1 MMLTCVCGLLV
12 LASTSLVHGA
22 INSTAQA
29 LNTTDTNLI
38 PNGNGPLLYYNGS
51 GPVPSYDLVS
61 PVPPP
66 ITPINSSSA
75 LEDMFFTELYAIAN
89 TTTFSN
95 NCSQCVAG
103 AELMHI
109 AAITLPV
116 DNFVNILIRICEA
129 VPTVQNSVFADSCA
143 AEYGSVQNTSIP
155 YSSGG
160 GATGAYYAQ
169 LFSKMSIATGDMTYY
184 CYFNWNVCPEPPTIG
199 IEESLYFSPKPANA
213 STAPASS
220 GKSINVLHTSDWHL
234 DPRYD
239 IGSEANCS
247 QYLCCRPYATN
258 DDLSTTSANASVPAS
273 RFGYLYCDSPP
284 DLALSSFTSMHQFFD
299 LSNVSFAIFTGDIL
313 SHDNDD
319 QISREYAE
327 YEETITYQTFKAQ
340 LGDIPVYATLGNH
353 DSIPEAWNTQNSLN
367 PGGSTAA
374 SANAFGWNYELLSS
388 LWGNSGWINSTE
400 QDYASTHYGAYAHTT
415 AQGLRIISINTDF
428 WYVDNIFN
436 YWNVTNPDTSGILAW
451 LASELA
457 ACEARGQ
464 RAWII
469 GHVPSGYDGSNA
481 VLNPSALF
489 YSIVVRF
496 SPATIAGVFFGHTHE
511 DQIQIFYDFL
521 PNSTYTMD
529 GKTYRNTTMVDYSK
543 PLTVGYIGPSIT
555 PLTGNNAGYQLYQVD
570 ASTFSITGIQT
581 YFANVSEANS
591 WTTPEWRFE
600 YDARATYAVAAAHNS
615 SSGHWPT
622 SAPLNATFW
631 DGVTKS
637 MLTNQ
642 TLVELYNLLETK
654 SSVVT
659 EKCSTAACAKQ
670 KVCYIRSGSAT
681 LGLACGDRSGPF

>member
-1 MMLTCVCGLLV
+1 MMLSCACGV
-12 LASTSLVHGA
+12 LFLGFASLTHA
-22 INSTAQA
+22 TINSTAQA

-38 PNGNGPLLYYNGS
+38 PNGNGPVLYYNGS
-51 GPVPSYDLVS
+51 GPVPSYELVS
-61 PVPPP
+61 PIPPA
-66 ITPINSSSA
+66 ITPVNSSSS
-75 LEDMFFTELYAIAN
+75 LEDMFFVELFAIAN

-103 AELMHI
+103 AELMHL

-129 VPTVQNSVFADSCA
+129 VPTVQNAIFADTCA

-169 LFSKMSIATGDMTYY
+169 LFSKMSIVTGDMTYY
-184 CYFNWNVCPEPPTIG
+184 CYFNWGVCPQPSTVG
-199 IEESLYFSPKPANA
+199 IDESLYFSPKPVNA
-213 STAPASS
+213 T
-220 GKSINVLHTSDWHL
+220 K
-234 DPRYD
+234 
-239 IGSEANCS
+239 
-247 QYLCCRPYATN
+247 
-258 DDLSTTSANASVPAS
+258 VPPPS
-273 RFGYLYCDSPP
+273 GYLYCDAPP
-284 DLALSSFTSMHQFFD
+284 DLALSSFTSMHQFFN
-299 LSNVSFAIFTGDIL
+299 LSSVSFTIFTGDIL

-327 YEETITYQTFKAQ
+327 YEETVTYQTFKAQ
-340 LGDIPVYATLGNH
+340 LGNIPVYATLGNH
-353 DSIPEAWNTQNSLN
+353 DSIPEAWNTQNSLD
-367 PGGSTAA
+367 PAGSTAA
-374 SANAFGWNYELLSS
+374 AANAFGWNYELLSS
-388 LWGNSGWINSTE
+388 LWGNAGWLNGTE
-400 QDYASTHYGAYAHTT
+400 QQYASTHYGAYAHTT

-436 YWNVTNPDTSGILAW
+436 YWNVTNPDTSGVLTW
-451 LASELA
+451 LAAELA

-469 GHVPSGYDGSNA
+469 GHVPSGYDGDNA

-489 YSIVVRF
+489 YTIVVRF
-496 SPATIAGVFFGHTHE
+496 SPTTIAGVFFGHTHE

-521 PNSTYTMD
+521 PNSTYTVD

-591 WTTPEWRFE
+591 WTTPEWGFE
-600 YDARATYAVAAAHNS
+600 YDARATYSVAAAHNS
-615 SSGHWPT
+615 SSGSWPT

-659 EKCSTAACAKQ
+659 ESCSTEACARQ

-681 LGLACGDRSGPF
+681 LGRACGDRSGPF